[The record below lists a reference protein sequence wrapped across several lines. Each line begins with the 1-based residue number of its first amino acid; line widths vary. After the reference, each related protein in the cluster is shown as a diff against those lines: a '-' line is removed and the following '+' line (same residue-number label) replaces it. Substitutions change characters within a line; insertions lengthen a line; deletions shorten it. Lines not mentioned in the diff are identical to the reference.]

1 VVLVSVLAVEFCEA
15 NARAMWTISDDL
27 PADFKNRVVEIRS
40 QINVAQIVAVS
51 WLMVLI
57 LTGIASLG

>member
-1 VVLVSVLAVEFCEA
+1 
-15 NARAMWTISDDL
+15 MWTISDDL